1 MRLYVPVET
10 VARELD
16 AKLLLSLFAAE
27 RGLSVVLGNR
37 ALLSNT
43 IHRFEPGI
51 FLSHNF
57 DRGRR
62 RLLRIVRDLG
72 HTIVA
77 WDEEGLVWLSPEV
90 YRERRV
96 DPDTI
101 RLVDTIYSWGH
112 QHTQALEP
120 LTGPAGVTVVQSG
133 NPRADLLRPEMRDL
147 YRGRCQRLR
156 AELGRFVLV
165 VSNFGWLNYALA
177 RSTSGLS
184 DDEAVAAMARRSG
197 HPQSFLR
204 FRLAVFRA
212 FVGVL
217 PKLSAS
223 FPDRKIVVRPHP
235 SEDPSNWVD
244 AARGLA
250 NVQVRYDNELVPWLL
265 SADAIIHNGCTTGV
279 EAALLDRAP
288 IMYRPVDG
296 GAFEITQPLS
306 VSLEARTPDGL
317 LAAVANNGGDNSRG
331 DEIARNLSGL
341 VSGLT
346 GTLCARTIAD
356 ALAERPDAASTSRP
370 RLRRMAGQAKSITRR
385 LEKSLSALT
394 ERSPSHPAYIARKFP
409 AMPAAHVQRRLRKL
423 AALLD
428 RPMPTVGEISDRIFE
443 IKPAE

>member
-16 AKLLLSLFAAE
+16 AKLLLSLFATQ

-72 HTIVA
+72 YKVVA

-90 YRERRV
+90 YRKRRV
-96 DPDTI
+96 DPGTI
-101 RLVDTIYSWGH
+101 RLVDTIYSWGR
-112 QHTQALEP
+112 QHSQALEP
-120 LTGPAGVTVVQSG
+120 LASPAGVAIVQTG
-133 NPRADLLRPEMRDL
+133 NPRADLLRPEMRAL

-177 RSTSGLS
+177 RNTSAMS
-184 DDEAVAAMARRSG
+184 DDDAVAAMARRSG
-197 HPQSFLR
+197 HSHSFLK

-212 FVGVL
+212 FVDML

-223 FPDRKIVVRPHP
+223 FPDRKIVIRPHP

-250 NVQVRYDNELVPWLL
+250 NVQVRYDDELVPWLL
-265 SADAIIHNGCTTGV
+265 SANAIVHNGCTTGV
-279 EAALLDRAP
+279 EAALLGRTP

-306 VSLEARTPDGL
+306 VSVEARTPDAL
-317 LAAVANNGGDNSRG
+317 LAAVADNGGDHSRG
-331 DEIARNLSGL
+331 DEIARSLSSL

-346 GTLCARTIAD
+346 GTLCAQTIAA
-356 ALAERPDAASTSRP
+356 ALAERSDAGGTSHP

-385 LEKSLSALT
+385 FEKSLSALT

-409 AMPAAHVQRRLRKL
+409 AMSATHIQRRVRQL
-423 AALLD
+423 ATLLD
-428 RPMPTVGEISDRIFE
+428 RPVPAVGEISDRIFE
-443 IKPAE
+443 IQPAE